1 MQQAA
6 DLAVAAPTITAS
18 LDGRYMSALRP
29 ERLAAFKVFD
39 KLGVKAPAPVPGID
53 KKQLVED
60 VRQVGVDMGLTS
72 LGKLTH
78 PLPCPAVLS
87 HALAAC
93 LFAF

>member
-1 MQQAA
+1 MRTTHLDMQRCPPPPPSLAAGKWTVQQAA

-60 VRQVGVDMGLTS
+60 VRQVGVGCAM
-72 LGKLTH
+72 
-78 PLPCPAVLS
+78 
-87 HALAAC
+87 
-93 LFAF
+93 